1 MKKNE
6 TTYCKDI
13 SFLPYKYEK
22 EKMKKNILAVFVAII
37 SITGFGQQKVNN
49 TTNKFADLTGT
60 IGASQGSI
68 AASYVNNWKFGF
80 GKKKNWE
87 AGIGARLTSSFGSKL
102 EYTTAG
108 PAKYTRT
115 GTTPFLI
122 FFAGQRTENWDTL
135 TLQRP
140 FANALNITANF
151 GYNFS
156 TKWSGGFN
164 IDLIGASFGRKSP
177 AVFLSNGN
185 TSNEPS
191 AKPTPFNIL
200 LTGDHDRGSLNSEFF
215 VKYNLNKKWAFR
227 GVYQFLFTE
236 QTTENVKQLLP
247 DGSYNNRFRNKANN
261 FGIGVSYQL

>member
-1 MKKNE
+1 MRKF
-6 TTYCKDI
+6 TIT
-13 SFLPYKYEK
+13 
-22 EKMKKNILAVFVAII
+22 VFVII
-37 SITGFGQQKVNN
+37 TSISGYAQQKVNPN
-49 TTNKFADLTGT
+49 TNKFVDLTGT
-60 IGASQGSI
+60 IGASQGST
-68 AASYVNNWKFGF
+68 AASYVYNWKFGF

-115 GTTPFLI
+115 STTPFLI

-135 TLQRP
+135 PVQRP
-140 FANALNITANF
+140 FVNALNITANF
-151 GYNFS
+151 GYHFS
-156 TKWSGGFN
+156 PKWSGGFN

-177 AVFLSNGN
+177 ATFVSNGV
-185 TSNEPS
+185 TMNEPS
-191 AKPTPFNIL
+191 AKPTTFNLL

-215 VKYNLNKKWAFR
+215 VKYKLNERWALR

-236 QTTENVKQLLP
+236 QTTGNIKQVLP
-247 DGSYNNRFRNKANN
+247 DGSFTNRFRNKANN